1 MYVCVREREYVY
13 TLTHTYIMHNFY
25 LDNTITKRLLHF
37 LFSYIKWSIIV
48 KLCLTM
54 KNYFKI
60 NDNRFWCMFNA
71 SFSLPFYLNF
81 NIAII
86 PGTVFLDYSCSMLLR
101 HGPIHS
107 HLLVLLCTVK

>member
-1 MYVCVREREYVY
+1 MCVYVCVC
-13 TLTHTYIMHNFY
+13 TLTHTYTTHNFY
-25 LDNTITKRLLHF
+25 LDNTITKCLLHC
-37 LFSYIKWSIIV
+37 LFSYIQWSIIV

-86 PGTVFLDYSCSMLLR
+86 PGTVFLD
-101 HGPIHS
+101 
-107 HLLVLLCTVK
+107 